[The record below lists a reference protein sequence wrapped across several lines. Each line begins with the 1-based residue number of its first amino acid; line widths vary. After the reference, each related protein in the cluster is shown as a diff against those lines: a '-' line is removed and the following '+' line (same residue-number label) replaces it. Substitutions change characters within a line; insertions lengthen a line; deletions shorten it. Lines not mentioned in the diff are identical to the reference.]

1 MSGKNTILIVDDNN
15 IDREL
20 VIGLLD
26 DNNINII
33 NACDGL
39 EALTYLRNNNPDLIL
54 LDIVMP
60 NLGGFELL
68 EKIQASP
75 LTARIPVILLTSV
88 DDKDYINKG
97 LELGAV
103 DYVIKPFN
111 AKDIKAKIKN
121 HFNVK
126 NSYDTSFELLRS
138 FAQAISGSSAIINE
152 EGIILEKFGSF
163 ETQCPNLPHNIKLP
177 TDTSNSK
184 FLNQIILGIK
194 KALKSNATFSFES
207 ELTQNGVRKV
217 LQISIS
223 DMKYSFNNKKILSLH
238 ILDITNK
245 VLENRQIDL
254 LYEFQNRNRLFNNLL
269 SEQYSVKQKNQIL
282 ETYGLDLNAPVACYI
297 ISVLDDKH
305 HLTDIINNALGEWLF
320 INGYAWTWLT
330 TWGISTL
337 VQPVNPASINK
348 NAKLLAEKLLLRFPE
363 YKFKI
368 SISLEEDN
376 FNFNQIYADALSS
389 LLFALDNNDNYV
401 LFNFELHAIYQIV
414 LNAFNNTDV
423 DRFIDKMLG
432 KIILSD
438 KQNDGQLLKTLFYI
452 LNNASTKIISQ
463 KLFIH
468 QNTVLWR
475 KQKIEEILG
484 YNLDDIHIKNQL
496 LLAYKFYR
504 LKNLLSKN
512 VPADY
517 VNM

>member
-138 FAQAISGSSAIINE
+138 FAQAISGASAIINE

-282 ETYGLDLNAPVACYI
+282 ETYGLNLN
-297 ISVLDDKH
+297 
-305 HLTDIINNALGEWLF
+305 ELF
-320 INGYAWTWLT
+320 PLNWT
-330 TWGISTL
+330 
-337 VQPVNPASINK
+337 P
-348 NAKLLAEKLLLRFPE
+348 
-363 YKFKI
+363 
-368 SISLEEDN
+368 
-376 FNFNQIYADALSS
+376 
-389 LLFALDNNDNYV
+389 
-401 LFNFELHAIYQIV
+401 
-414 LNAFNNTDV
+414 
-423 DRFIDKMLG
+423 
-432 KIILSD
+432 
-438 KQNDGQLLKTLFYI
+438 
-452 LNNASTKIISQ
+452 
-463 KLFIH
+463 
-468 QNTVLWR
+468 
-475 KQKIEEILG
+475 
-484 YNLDDIHIKNQL
+484 
-496 LLAYKFYR
+496 
-504 LKNLLSKN
+504 
-512 VPADY
+512 
-517 VNM
+517 